1 MIVSRPV
8 LFAAMAGFWAGPALA
23 QSASTP
29 VAQDPAP
36 QTLPQ
41 VNVAPSRTPGA
52 GAGSAGSLPAGNPG
66 DPQKVSSGLL
76 ECRGEFA
83 TGMGFGSSR
92 KVRCEFRST
101 AGRNHYYVGT
111 MERVGLDFGVSDQ
124 GSMLWGVVATA
135 PTLQPGALAGT
146 YVGFTSGFAVGPG
159 FSANV
164 LASQDASRQ
173 ITLQPVSISSDSGLS
188 ISIAGVTLILEP
200 STAVE
205 AGDPPPAPNR

>member
-1 MIVSRPV
+1 MMIVSRPV
-8 LFAAMAGFWAGPALA
+8 LCAALAGFWAAPALA
-23 QSASTP
+23 QSANGP
-29 VAQDPAP
+29 VAQDPTP

-41 VNVAPSRTPGA
+41 VNVAPPRAPGA
-52 GAGSAGSLPAGNPG
+52 GAAGNALPAGKPG
-66 DPQKVSSGLL
+66 EAQRVSSGLL

-92 KVRCEFRST
+92 RVRCEFRST

-135 PTLQPGALAGT
+135 PTLEPGALAGT

-164 LASQDASRQ
+164 LASQDAARQ

-205 AGDPPPAPNR
+205 AGDPPPVSNR